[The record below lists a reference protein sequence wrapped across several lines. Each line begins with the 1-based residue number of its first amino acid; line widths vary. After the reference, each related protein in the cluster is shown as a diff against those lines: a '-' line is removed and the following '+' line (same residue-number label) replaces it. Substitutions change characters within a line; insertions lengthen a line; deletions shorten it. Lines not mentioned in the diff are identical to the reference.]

1 MQRRRE
7 STRKLGHEGQW
18 MRGGSSGWLLS
29 CLAFIIGLTTWSGC
43 ASVSSYTTAKT
54 TPKGKM
60 RYSLAGG
67 VALYQPTDASP
78 ELTTK
83 PAVEAMIRRGFGD
96 RFDLGIKYASLINF
110 GIDFKIAFINGA
122 KFAMA
127 LGAYGGYFTHGP
139 TGSQMSG
146 PEVMIPLYISVHPT
160 TWLGI
165 YVVPKAVVRL
175 PLSKSG
181 MYANYDA
188 TSLYYGGTGG
198 LQIGSP
204 NFGVYL
210 EGSLLL
216 SPSFNVA
223 NELTS
228 GASLYFSPK

>member
-1 MQRRRE
+1 MLRRKNGKRV
-7 STRKLGHEGQW
+7 GYFGQW
-18 MRGGSSGWLLS
+18 VRPGVSLWFSSSIALV
-29 CLAFIIGLTTWSGC
+29 IGVSTWSGC

-67 VALYQPTDASP
+67 VSLYQPTDASP
-78 ELTTK
+78 ELSTK

-96 RFDLGIKYASLINF
+96 RFDIGIKYASLINF
-110 GIDFKIAFINGA
+110 GIDFKFAFINGA

-146 PEVMIPLYISVHPT
+146 PEVMIPLYISVHPA
-160 TWLGI
+160 TWLGF

-175 PLSKSG
+175 PMSKSG

-198 LQIGSP
+198 VQIGSP
-204 NFGVYL
+204 NFGIYL

-216 SPSFNVA
+216 SPSMNIA